1 MTGPNTLEGSDALK
15 AALAMPCPKGWDR
28 IEADDCADVDDQDAF
43 ADDAS
48 CIEEGDWTTSD
59 GCIFYADGEIV
70 LDTTDMSDAQAARA
84 AGRIMRSEGFFPNI
98 WVVSDHG
105 NVSSFTFE

>member
-1 MTGPNTLEGSDALK
+1 
-15 AALAMPCPKGWDR
+15 MPETTEETD
-28 IEADDCADVDDQDAF
+28 
-43 ADDAS
+43 

>member
-1 MTGPNTLEGSDALK
+1 MTGPNTLQGSDELK
-15 AALAMPCPKGWDR
+15 AALAMPAPAGWDCV
-28 IEADDCADVDDQDAF
+28 EGDDP
-43 ADDAS
+43 ADDAD
-48 CIEEGDWTTSD
+48 CIEEGDWTTCD
-59 GCIFYADGEIV
+59 GCVFYCDGEIV

-84 AGRIMRSEGFFPNI
+84 AGRIMRAEGFFPNI